1 MLVQRSRGRP
11 RGIGAVRRFPERWS
25 YYAAR
30 VAVPRA
36 GRYGA
41 PRAAFAININ
51 LGETD
56 EDVQVPQ
63 GTLELEARDQK
74 PAIDGTG
81 TPRPDKDKL
90 N

>member
-1 MLVQRSRGRP
+1 
-11 RGIGAVRRFPERWS
+11 
-25 YYAAR
+25 
-30 VAVPRA
+30 VAVPGLVDTA
-36 GRYGA
+36 HLA
-41 PRAAFAININ
+41 QAFAININ

-74 PAIDGTG
+74 PASMAPALRDPTR
-81 TPRPDKDKL
+81 T